1 MEKKGNYERN
11 KLVYFSR
18 IMNVTKIILILCAF
32 TISQLTASS
41 HERSSIPETGNQQQ
55 IISGK
60 VTDKAGTPIP
70 GVSVLIKGTTRGTLT
85 DSKGNF
91 SLSLT
96 PDGKALIFSFV
107 GMKTQEISIS
117 GKSSVNITMIEE
129 TFALDEVVAV
139 GYGTQKKRDV
149 IGSMETVKAET
160 LQPISNSTNVL
171 SLLQGQA
178 AGVSVQSTSGK
189 LGAGVNILIRGLS
202 SISAGTSPLYIIDGV
217 PVIGDMSLINQA
229 DIESFQVLKDAA
241 ATSIYGSRGSNGVV
255 LITTKSGASGKASVN
270 VDYTTGISDLPFQQL
285 EFTNTKQLIE
295 MLDYSK
301 STTASGVYD
310 LETDYYSTISYVT
323 ETITREQALATNIDG
338 ARNVEKKILSKCKSF
353 SSWR

>member
-1 MEKKGNYERN
+1 
-11 KLVYFSR
+11 
-18 IMNVTKIILILCAF
+18 
-32 TISQLTASS
+32 
-41 HERSSIPETGNQQQ
+41 
-55 IISGK
+55 
-60 VTDKAGTPIP
+60 
-70 GVSVLIKGTTRGTLT
+70 
-85 DSKGNF
+85 
-91 SLSLT
+91 
-96 PDGKALIFSFV
+96 
-107 GMKTQEISIS
+107 
-117 GKSSVNITMIEE
+117 
-129 TFALDEVVAV
+129 
-139 GYGTQKKRDV
+139 
-149 IGSMETVKAET
+149 METVNAET

-310 LETDYYSTISYVT
+310 LKQI
-323 ETITREQALATNIDG
+323 ITQQYHM
-338 ARNVEKKILSKCKSF
+338 
-353 SSWR
+353 